1 MDSLFIPI
9 IRGRSY
15 HPQTQGSV
23 ESSNGTFKDR
33 LASTILEIGKKDWI
47 DALPSIAETINTTRP
62 SGLPSHITPY
72 EVWFGRKPIWLGFSA
87 RIPTIASSSTA
98 TGISAAPVEADDDSD
113 VLPDDDEVDPDYM
126 LSELH
131 RRVFLHNAKEAGK
144 LARKGGET
152 LTYEVGQIVLLA
164 IPPKNRLSIEATR
177 LPCRI
182 LTVVKGAYTLLSQH
196 GPLKGRHQG
205 STLRAIQTQEDFGI
219 PMAPLA
225 KAKLITLPSAVTLA
239 NNRKSI
245 SAQQKMGNMATVAK
259 KRKRTVVEEA
269 EELAAQEAEA
279 IIVQRELD
287 EQFARDVE
295 ESVARRGLYAPPMSS
310 PTPAPRPKRATRAPA
325 RFDGTVSKAGEK
337 KDKGKGRQM

>member
-1 MDSLFIPI
+1 MLITLRFCDNGLEFKGALQVLMDSLFIPI

-23 ESSNGTFKDR
+23 ELLNGTFKDR
-33 LASTILEIGKKDWI
+33 LASTILDIGKKDWVS
-47 DALPSIAETINTTRP
+47 ALPGIIETINTTRP
-62 SGLPSHITPY
+62 SGLPSHVTPF
-72 EVWFGRKPIWLGFSA
+72 EVWFGRKLIWLGFPAHSS
-87 RIPTIASSSTA
+87 IIASSSTGMSA
-98 TGISAAPVEADDDSD
+98 TPVEDNSD
-113 VLPDDDEVDPDYM
+113 VLPDDDVDPDYM

-164 IPPKNRLSIEATR
+164 IPPKNRLSVEATR

-205 STLRAIQTQEDFGI
+205 STLLAIKTQEDFGI

-239 NNRKSI
+239 NNCKSI
-245 SAQQKMGNMATVAK
+245 SA
-259 KRKRTVVEEA
+259 
-269 EELAAQEAEA
+269 
-279 IIVQRELD
+279 
-287 EQFARDVE
+287 
-295 ESVARRGLYAPPMSS
+295 
-310 PTPAPRPKRATRAPA
+310 
-325 RFDGTVSKAGEK
+325 
-337 KDKGKGRQM
+337 